1 MRQRDHLV
9 AQTPQKSLQMQTG
22 QQQTNP
28 SDSSTYISAND
39 QLSPQNQSKSTQ
51 FKWRLER
58 AQQLA
63 QRSELFINQQHILGE
78 QKILLEQQRLQQEKE
93 QAELNRQQ
101 LIQQKREEI
110 KAILQKRKEANLL
123 LRKCIKN
130 MKVPISDLKAKNA
143 QSENNQI
150 ETQIQPQNQIHNKKN
165 ESNEEVKRND
175 ENISKAVKNEN
186 KSQKQIYE
194 KRKGVANESYGFVN
208 EAKQINFKVQN
219 RATQRFISNVRQGFL
234 TFFALK
240 QTLKARYTFIYFVGI
255 DVLQYYTNN
264 KIPFPHFTQNI

>member
-1 MRQRDHLV
+1 MRQRDNLV

-22 QQQTNP
+22 QSQLNQ
-28 SDSSTYISAND
+28 SDYSTYISTND
-39 QLSPQNQSKSTQ
+39 QPSPQNQSKSTQ

-101 LIQQKREEI
+101 LIKQKREEI
-110 KAILQKRKEANLL
+110 KAILIKRKEANLL

-130 MKVPISDLKAKNA
+130 MKVPISDLKANN
-143 QSENNQI
+143 ENII
-150 ETQIQPQNQIHNKKN
+150 ETQIKPQNQIHNKKN
-165 ESNEEVKRND
+165 EELKVND
-175 ENISKAVKNEN
+175 ENISKDILHKAVKNEN
-186 KSQKQIYE
+186 KSQKQIYA
-194 KRKGVANESYGFVN
+194 KRKGVANESYGFIN

-219 RATQRFISNVRQGFL
+219 KGDIISIQIGDIPV
-234 TFFALK
+234 TFTPIRSGQKTVNQTINPESEKTKNKTKK
-240 QTLKARYTFIYFVGI
+240 QTKKMVW
-255 DVLQYYTNN
+255 
-264 KIPFPHFTQNI
+264 K